1 MPRAMRLRAGALGAR
16 APQSGARGG
25 ARAERGGGM
34 AGAGGRGGG
43 SAGDGAPAA
52 GRRAPAG
59 GSGRPAEARGGG
71 AEAGARAVAGLAGL
85 VDSRRVGEMQAAQGR
100 ILAHLQEA
108 NGLLGAFNDF
118 SEQRYAAVA
127 PDLAEAT
134 QALTGMQTDLYAI
147 LKKITAMKRKIEER
161 SPGLLQRC
169 DSELAAAAAA
179 TGPAAA
185 REAAPGE
192 TTPPGGSAS
201 ADGREGGGL
210 KARAVE
216 DVLQGT
222 GN

>member
-1 MPRAMRLRAGALGAR
+1 
-16 APQSGARGG
+16 
-25 ARAERGGGM
+25 M

-52 GRRAPAG
+52 ERGAPAG
-59 GSGRPAEARGGG
+59 ESGRPAEARGG

-147 LKKITAMKRKIEER
+147 LKKITVMKRKIEER

-179 TGPAAA
+179 AGPAAA

-210 KARAVE
+210 KAGAAE